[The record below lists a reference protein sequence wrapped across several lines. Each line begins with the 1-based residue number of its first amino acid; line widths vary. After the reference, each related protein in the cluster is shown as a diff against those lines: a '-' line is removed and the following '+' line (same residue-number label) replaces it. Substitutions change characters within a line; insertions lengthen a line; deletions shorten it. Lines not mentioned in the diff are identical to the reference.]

1 MQYASVGKGICRC
14 RRRCA
19 SFGKRGICRCRRRYA
34 SADWRGMYAVANDN
48 MPLLVE
54 EVYMPLPPAYVSQ
67 GSEGYDL

>member
-1 MQYASVGKGICRC
+1 MPLLGKVYAVVAEDVPLSVREV
-14 RRRCA
+14 
-19 SFGKRGICRCRRRYA
+19 YA
-34 SADWRGMYAVANDN
+34 VAAEDMPLLIGEVCTYAVANDN